1 MKDSLVK
8 NLLALFTKVN
18 GKKPVVIAVTILV
31 FILGYFAVQKGYI
44 TQDILDSIISSG
56 QIDSLLKNKSVID
69 TVNTVIV
76 DSIK

>member
-8 NLLALFTKVN
+8 NLLALLAKVK
-18 GKKPVVIAVTILV
+18 GKKPVVIAVTIVV

-44 TQDILDSIISSG
+44 SQDMIDNFISSG
-56 QIDSLLKNKSVID
+56 QIDSIFKDKVVID

>member
-8 NLLALFTKVN
+8 NLLALFAKVK
-18 GKKPVVIAVTILV
+18 GKKPIVIAITIVVIV
-31 FILGYFAVQKGYI
+31 LGYFAVQKGYI
-44 TQDILDSIISSG
+44 SQDLVDSFISSG
-56 QIDSLLKNKSVID
+56 QIDSLFKDKVLVD

>member
-1 MKDSLVK
+1 MKDALVK
-8 NLLALFTKVN
+8 NLLALLAKVK
-18 GKKPVVIAVTILV
+18 GKKPVVIAVIIVV

-44 TQDILDSIISSG
+44 SQDMIDNFISSG
-56 QIDSLLKNKSVID
+56 QIDSIFKDKVVVD

>member
-1 MKDSLVK
+1 MKDALVK
-8 NLLALFTKVN
+8 NLLALLTKVK
-18 GKKPVVIAVTILV
+18 GKKPVVIAVTIVV

-44 TQDILDSIISSG
+44 SQDMIDNFISSG
-56 QIDSLLKNKSVID
+56 QIDSIFKDKVVID

>member
-1 MKDSLVK
+1 MKDALVK
-8 NLLALFTKVN
+8 NLLALLAKVK
-18 GKKPVVIAVTILV
+18 GKKPAVIAATIVV

-44 TQDILDSIISSG
+44 SQDMIDNFISSG
-56 QIDSLLKNKSVID
+56 QIDSIFKSKAVVD

>member
-8 NLLALFTKVN
+8 NLLALLAKVK
-18 GKKPVVIAVTILV
+18 GKKPIVIAVTIVV
-31 FILGYFAVQKGYI
+31 FVLGYFAVQKGYI
-44 TQDILDSIISSG
+44 SQDIVDSFISSG
-56 QIDSLLKNKSVID
+56 QIDSIFKDKAVVD